1 MLVVNYNSYL
11 LSLIRGHL
19 FSAKC
24 YTHTLAESPIKK
36 VMFSMSCTPKV
47 IAEDVAI
54 SVARALE
61 EDIGSGDISA
71 QLIEADTLATGRVIS
86 REKAVICGR
95 PWVDEVFNQLDPSIC
110 IDWHISEG
118 DWVCD
123 NQTVFTISGN
133 ARVLLSGERCAL
145 NFLQTLSGTA
155 TIARQYADLATD
167 SSIKILDTRKTLP
180 GLRLAQKYAVAI
192 GGCSN
197 HRIGLYDAFLI
208 KENHIIACGG
218 IAQAVN
224 KAKQIAPQKEI
235 EVEVESLAELQQA
248 VDAGAHRVMLDN
260 FTRDEILQIKSI
272 NLGNTK
278 IEVSGNVTEHSLSQY
293 LDTPIDFISSGSLT
307 KHVQAI
313 DLSMRL
319 SL

>member
-1 MLVVNYNSYL
+1 M
-11 LSLIRGHL
+11 
-19 FSAKC
+19 
-24 YTHTLAESPIKK
+24 SPIAKI
-36 VMFSMSCTPKV
+36 
-47 IAEDVAI
+47 IAEDI
-54 SVARALE
+54 PQSVARALE

-71 QLIEADTLATGRVIS
+71 QLIDADKLATGTVIS

-95 PWVDEVFNQLDPSIC
+95 PWVDEVFKQLDPNIF
-110 IDWHISEG
+110 IDWHIDEG
-118 DWVCD
+118 DWVD
-123 NQTVFTISGN
+123 ENQPLFSVSGN
-133 ARVLLSGERCAL
+133 ARVLLSAERCAL

-155 TIARQYADLATD
+155 TSARQYATLAND
-167 SSIKILDTRKTLP
+167 SQIRILDTRKTIP
-180 GLRLAQKYAVAI
+180 GLRLAQKYAIEI

-235 EVEVESLAELQQA
+235 EVEVESLGELQQA
-248 VDAGAHRVMLDN
+248 VEAGAHRVMLDN
-260 FTRDEILQIKSI
+260 FTRDQILQIETI
-272 NLGNTK
+272 DLGNTK
-278 IEVSGNVTEHSLSQY
+278 IEVSGNVTEHSLAQY

>member
-1 MLVVNYNSYL
+1 MR
-11 LSLIRGHL
+11 SL
-19 FSAKC
+19 
-24 YTHTLAESPIKK
+24 
-36 VMFSMSCTPKV
+36 PKF
-47 IAEDVAI
+47 IAEDI
-54 SVARALE
+54 PKCVARALT

-71 QLIEADTLATGRVIS
+71 QLIDANQLATGRVIS

-95 PWVDEVFNQLDPSIC
+95 PWVDEVFFQLDPAIV

-118 DWVCD
+118 DWVKE
-123 NQTVFTISGN
+123 NQTLFSISGN

-145 NFLQTLSGTA
+145 NFLQTLSSTA
-155 TIARQYADLATD
+155 TTARQYANLTTQ
-167 SSIKILDTRKTLP
+167 SKIRILDTRKTIP
-180 GLRLAQKYAVAI
+180 GLRLAQKYAVDI

-218 IAQAVN
+218 IANAVN
-224 KAKQIAPQKEI
+224 KAKQMLPDKEI
-235 EVEVESLAELQQA
+235 EVEVECLDELKQA
-248 VDAGAHRVMLDN
+248 VSAGADRVMLDN
-260 FTRDEILQIKSI
+260 FTREQIMQIKAI
-272 NLGNTK
+272 DLGNTK

-293 LDTPIDFISSGSLT
+293 LDTPIDYISSGSLT
-307 KHVQAI
+307 KNIQAI

>member
-1 MLVVNYNSYL
+1 MS
-11 LSLIRGHL
+11 SL
-19 FSAKC
+19 
-24 YTHTLAESPIKK
+24 
-36 VMFSMSCTPKV
+36 PKF
-47 IAEDVAI
+47 IAEDI
-54 SVARALE
+54 PKCVARALT

-71 QLIEADTLATGRVIS
+71 KLIDANQLATGTVIS

-95 PWVDEVFNQLDPSIC
+95 PWVDEVFFQLDPAIV

-118 DWVCD
+118 DWVSE
-123 NQTVFTISGN
+123 NQTLFSISGN

-155 TIARQYADLATD
+155 TTARQYANLTTQ
-167 SSIKILDTRKTLP
+167 SKIRILDTRKTIP
-180 GLRLAQKYAVAI
+180 GLRLAQKYAVDI

-218 IAQAVN
+218 IANAVN
-224 KAKQIAPQKEI
+224 KAKQMSPDKEI
-235 EVEVESLAELQQA
+235 EVEVESLDELKQA
-248 VDAGAHRVMLDN
+248 VSAGADRVMLDN
-260 FTRDEILQIKSI
+260 FTREKIMQIKAI
-272 NLGNTK
+272 DLGNTK

-307 KHVQAI
+307 KNIQAI

>member
-1 MLVVNYNSYL
+1 MS
-11 LSLIRGHL
+11 SL
-19 FSAKC
+19 
-24 YTHTLAESPIKK
+24 
-36 VMFSMSCTPKV
+36 PKF
-47 IAEDVAI
+47 IAEDI
-54 SVARALE
+54 PKCVARALT

-71 QLIEADTLATGRVIS
+71 QLIDANQLATGTVIS

-95 PWVDEVFNQLDPSIC
+95 PWVDEVFFQLDPAIV

-118 DWVCD
+118 DWVSE
-123 NQTVFTISGN
+123 NQTLFSISGN

-155 TIARQYADLATD
+155 TTARQYANLTTQ
-167 SSIKILDTRKTLP
+167 SKIRILDTRKTIP
-180 GLRLAQKYAVAI
+180 GLRLAQKYAIDI

-218 IAQAVN
+218 IANAVN
-224 KAKQIAPQKEI
+224 KAKQMSPDKEI
-235 EVEVESLAELQQA
+235 EVEVECLDELKQA
-248 VDAGAHRVMLDN
+248 VSAGADRVMLDN
-260 FTRDEILQIKSI
+260 FTREQIMQIKAI
-272 NLGNTK
+272 DLGNTK

-307 KHVQAI
+307 KNIQAI

>member
-1 MLVVNYNSYL
+1 MR
-11 LSLIRGHL
+11 SLPKFI
-19 FSAKC
+19 AKD
-24 YTHTLAESPIKK
+24 I
-36 VMFSMSCTPKV
+36 PKC
-47 IAEDVAI
+47 
-54 SVARALE
+54 VARALT

-71 QLIEADTLATGRVIS
+71 QLIDANQLATGRVIS

-95 PWVDEVFNQLDPSIC
+95 PWVDEVFFQLDPAIV

-118 DWVCD
+118 DWVKE
-123 NQTVFTISGN
+123 NQTLFSISGN

-155 TIARQYADLATD
+155 TTARQYANLTTQ
-167 SSIKILDTRKTLP
+167 SKIRILDTRKTIP
-180 GLRLAQKYAVAI
+180 GLRLAQKYAVDI

-218 IAQAVN
+218 IANAVN
-224 KAKQIAPQKEI
+224 KAKQMSPDKEI
-235 EVEVESLAELQQA
+235 EVEVECLDELKQA
-248 VDAGAHRVMLDN
+248 VSAGADRVMLDN
-260 FTRDEILQIKSI
+260 FTREQIMQIKAI
-272 NLGNTK
+272 DLGNTK

-293 LDTPIDFISSGSLT
+293 LDTPIDYISSGSLT
-307 KHVQAI
+307 KNIQAI

>member
-1 MLVVNYNSYL
+1 MR
-11 LSLIRGHL
+11 SLPQ
-19 FSAKC
+19 F
-24 YTHTLAESPIKK
+24 
-36 VMFSMSCTPKV
+36 
-47 IAEDVAI
+47 IAGDI
-54 SVARALE
+54 PRCVARALT

-71 QLIEADTLATGRVIS
+71 QLIDANQLATGRVIP

-95 PWVDEVFNQLDPSIC
+95 PWVDEVFFQLDPAIV

-118 DWVCD
+118 DWVKE
-123 NQTVFTISGN
+123 NQTLFSISGN

-155 TIARQYADLATD
+155 TTARQYANLTTQ
-167 SSIKILDTRKTLP
+167 SKIRILDTRKTIP
-180 GLRLAQKYAVAI
+180 GLRLAQKYAVDI

-218 IAQAVN
+218 IANAVK
-224 KAKQIAPQKEI
+224 KAKQMSPDKEI
-235 EVEVESLAELQQA
+235 EVEVECLDELKQA
-248 VDAGAHRVMLDN
+248 VSAGADRVMLDN
-260 FTRDEILQIKSI
+260 FTREQIMQIKAI
-272 NLGNTK
+272 DLGNTK

-293 LDTPIDFISSGSLT
+293 LDTPIDYISSGSLT
-307 KHVQAI
+307 KNIQAI

>member
-1 MLVVNYNSYL
+1 MG
-11 LSLIRGHL
+11 SL
-19 FSAKC
+19 
-24 YTHTLAESPIKK
+24 
-36 VMFSMSCTPKV
+36 PKF
-47 IAEDVAI
+47 IAEDI
-54 SVARALE
+54 PKCVARALT

-71 QLIEADTLATGRVIS
+71 QLIDANQLTTGTVIS

-95 PWVDEVFNQLDPSIC
+95 PWVDEVFFQLDPAIV

-118 DWVCD
+118 DWVTE
-123 NQTVFTISGN
+123 NQTLFSISGN

-155 TIARQYADLATD
+155 TIARQYANLTTQ
-167 SSIKILDTRKTLP
+167 SKIRILDTRKTIP
-180 GLRLAQKYAVAI
+180 GLRLAQKYAVDI

-218 IAQAVN
+218 IANAVN
-224 KAKQIAPQKEI
+224 KAKQMLPDKEI
-235 EVEVESLAELQQA
+235 EVEVESLDELKQA
-248 VDAGAHRVMLDN
+248 VSAGADRVMLDN
-260 FTRDEILQIKSI
+260 FTREQIMQIKAI
-272 NLGNTK
+272 DLGNTK

-307 KHVQAI
+307 KNIQAI

>member
-1 MLVVNYNSYL
+1 MG
-11 LSLIRGHL
+11 SL
-19 FSAKC
+19 
-24 YTHTLAESPIKK
+24 
-36 VMFSMSCTPKV
+36 PKF
-47 IAEDVAI
+47 IAEDI
-54 SVARALE
+54 PKCVARALT

-71 QLIEADTLATGRVIS
+71 QLIDANQLATGTVIS

-95 PWVDEVFNQLDPSIC
+95 PWVDEVFFQLDPAIV

-118 DWVCD
+118 DWVTE
-123 NQTVFTISGN
+123 NQTLFSISGN

-155 TIARQYADLATD
+155 TTARQYANLTTQ
-167 SSIKILDTRKTLP
+167 SKIRILDTRKTIP
-180 GLRLAQKYAVAI
+180 GLRLAQKYAIDI

-218 IAQAVN
+218 IANAVN
-224 KAKQIAPQKEI
+224 KAKQMLPDKEI
-235 EVEVESLAELQQA
+235 EVEVESLDELKQA
-248 VDAGAHRVMLDN
+248 VSAGADRVMLDN
-260 FTRDEILQIKSI
+260 FTREQIMQIKAI
-272 NLGNTK
+272 DLGNTK

-307 KHVQAI
+307 KNIQAI

>member
-1 MLVVNYNSYL
+1 MG
-11 LSLIRGHL
+11 SL
-19 FSAKC
+19 
-24 YTHTLAESPIKK
+24 
-36 VMFSMSCTPKV
+36 PKF
-47 IAEDVAI
+47 IAEDI
-54 SVARALE
+54 PKCVARALT

-71 QLIEADTLATGRVIS
+71 QLIDANQLATGTVIS

-95 PWVDEVFNQLDPSIC
+95 PWVDEVFFQLDPAIV

-118 DWVCD
+118 DWVSE
-123 NQTVFTISGN
+123 NQTLFSISGN

-155 TIARQYADLATD
+155 TTARQYANLTTQ
-167 SSIKILDTRKTLP
+167 SKIRILDTRKTIP
-180 GLRLAQKYAVAI
+180 GLRLAQKYAIDI

-218 IAQAVN
+218 IANAVN
-224 KAKQIAPQKEI
+224 KAKQMLPDKEI
-235 EVEVESLAELQQA
+235 EVEVESLDELKQA
-248 VDAGAHRVMLDN
+248 VSAGADRVMLDN
-260 FTRDEILQIKSI
+260 FTREQIMQIKAI
-272 NLGNTK
+272 DLGNTK

-307 KHVQAI
+307 KNIQAI

>member
-1 MLVVNYNSYL
+1 MG
-11 LSLIRGHL
+11 SL
-19 FSAKC
+19 
-24 YTHTLAESPIKK
+24 
-36 VMFSMSCTPKV
+36 PKF
-47 IAEDVAI
+47 IAEDI
-54 SVARALE
+54 PKCVARALT

-71 QLIEADTLATGRVIS
+71 QLIDANQLATGTVIS

-95 PWVDEVFNQLDPSIC
+95 PWVDEVFFQLDPAIV

-118 DWVCD
+118 DWVSE
-123 NQTVFTISGN
+123 NQTLFSISGN

-145 NFLQTLSGTA
+145 NFLQPLSGTA
-155 TIARQYADLATD
+155 TTARQYANLTTQ
-167 SSIKILDTRKTLP
+167 SKIRILDTRKTIP
-180 GLRLAQKYAVAI
+180 GLRLAQKYAIDI

-218 IAQAVN
+218 IANAVN
-224 KAKQIAPQKEI
+224 KAKQMSPDKEI
-235 EVEVESLAELQQA
+235 EVEVECLDELKQA
-248 VDAGAHRVMLDN
+248 VSAGADRVMLDN
-260 FTRDEILQIKSI
+260 FTREQIMQIKAI
-272 NLGNTK
+272 DLGNTK

-307 KHVQAI
+307 KNIQAI

>member
-1 MLVVNYNSYL
+1 
-11 LSLIRGHL
+11 
-19 FSAKC
+19 
-24 YTHTLAESPIKK
+24 
-36 VMFSMSCTPKV
+36 MSSTPKV
-47 IAEDVAI
+47 NAEDIAL
-54 SVARALE
+54 SVTRALE

-71 QLIEADTLATGRVIS
+71 QLIEADKLATGTVIS

-95 PWVDEVFNQLDPSIC
+95 PWVDEAFRQLDPNI
-110 IDWHISEG
+110 ILEWHISEG
-118 DWVCD
+118 DWVSE
-123 NQTVFTISGN
+123 NQEIFSVSGN

-155 TIARQYADLATD
+155 TTARQYASLAAQ
-167 SSIKILDTRKTLP
+167 SQIRILDTRKTIP
-180 GLRLAQKYAVAI
+180 GLRLAQKYAIAV

-218 IAQAVN
+218 IAQAVT
-224 KAKQIAPQKEI
+224 KAKEIAPKKEI
-235 EVEVESLAELQQA
+235 EVEVESLEELQQA
-248 VDAGAHRVMLDN
+248 VEAGAHRVMLDN
-260 FTRDEILQIKSI
+260 FTRDQILEIETID
-272 NLGNTK
+272 LGATK

-307 KHVQAI
+307 KHIQAI

>member
-1 MLVVNYNSYL
+1 MG
-11 LSLIRGHL
+11 SL
-19 FSAKC
+19 
-24 YTHTLAESPIKK
+24 
-36 VMFSMSCTPKV
+36 PKF
-47 IAEDVAI
+47 IAEDI
-54 SVARALE
+54 PKCVARALT
-61 EDIGSGDISA
+61 EDIGYGDISA
-71 QLIEADTLATGRVIS
+71 QLIDANQLATGTVIS

-95 PWVDEVFNQLDPSIC
+95 PWVDEVFFQLDPAIV

-118 DWVCD
+118 DWVTE
-123 NQTVFTISGN
+123 NQTLFSISGN

-155 TIARQYADLATD
+155 TIARQYANLTTQ
-167 SSIKILDTRKTLP
+167 SKIRILDTRKTIP
-180 GLRLAQKYAVAI
+180 GLRLAQKYAVDI

-218 IAQAVN
+218 IANAVN
-224 KAKQIAPQKEI
+224 KAKQMLPDKEI
-235 EVEVESLAELQQA
+235 EVEVESLDELKQA
-248 VDAGAHRVMLDN
+248 VSAGADRVMLDN
-260 FTRDEILQIKSI
+260 FTHEQIMQIKAI
-272 NLGNTK
+272 DLGNTK

-307 KHVQAI
+307 KNIQAI